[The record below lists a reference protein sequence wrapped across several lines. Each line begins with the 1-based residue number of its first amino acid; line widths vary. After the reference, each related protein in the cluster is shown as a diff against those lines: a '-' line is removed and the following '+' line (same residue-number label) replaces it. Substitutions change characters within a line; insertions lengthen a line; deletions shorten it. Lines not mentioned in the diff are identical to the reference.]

1 MTNKLLPSTVLS
13 FVVISVVYAGSQGPL
28 ERAQSITPQTIA
40 QWKSELS
47 NWGRWGQND
56 QQGALNLITPSKR
69 RQAATLVKAG
79 LSVSLARPADYTS
92 NPDTEINIP
101 GTGPYIR
108 NMARPTLDWFALRYH
123 GWAHTHIDSL
133 AHGTDAGQSYNGYIA
148 DTDKVL
154 MDGHATNA
162 ITVAEEGIFT
172 RGILMDIPRLKG
184 VPYLEPG
191 SRIFPSDLEAW
202 EQQAGITVS
211 SGDALFIRTGRWTR
225 RAELGPWDA
234 RSHSA
239 GLDASVIP
247 WLRDRDIAILA
258 GESPQDAVPPGG
270 ALTGLPVHNF
280 ALVYLGVHLF
290 DNVALD
296 DIAEVA
302 ATQNRWEFLLT
313 VAPLRMSGGTGS
325 PINPIATF

>member
-1 MTNKLLPSTVLS
+1 MTYKLLTLTVLS
-13 FVVISVVYAGSQGPL
+13 LVVISVGSAGSQEPL
-28 ERAQSITPQTIA
+28 ERAQSITLETIA

-56 QQGALNLITPSKR
+56 QQGALNLITQAKR

-79 LSVSLARPADYTS
+79 VSVSLARRADYTS

-108 NMARPTLDWFALRYH
+108 HMARPTLDWFALRYH

-133 AHGTDAGQSYNGYIA
+133 AHGTDDGQSYNGYIA

-154 MDGHATNA
+154 IDGHATNA

-184 VPYLEPG
+184 VSYLEPG
-191 SRIFPSDLEAW
+191 TRIFPSDLEAW

-270 ALTGLPVHNF
+270 ELTGLPVHNF